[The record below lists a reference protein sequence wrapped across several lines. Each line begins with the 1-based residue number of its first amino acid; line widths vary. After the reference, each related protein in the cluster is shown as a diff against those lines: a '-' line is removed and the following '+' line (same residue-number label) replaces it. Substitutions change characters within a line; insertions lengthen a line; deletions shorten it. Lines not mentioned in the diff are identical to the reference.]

1 MTKKVII
8 PYEIYD
14 EMSSLGAFNKQ
25 GADDVIVNIL
35 KAVKT
40 NSYNIIELGKTY
52 RVPITIENVISNILE
67 AGVCSTNQLYNKVL
81 EHFGVKGLYWFEDST
96 NNEIALDENKIRI
109 VYEPCIG
116 GPDFRVDRL
125 DFESV
130 GGVKKLSTWSDID
143 KEKVTKEALS
153 KLKKLVK
160 HVEQFDEFEDVIDD
174 IAIMVIDED
183 VICFLQIDFEA
194 ESIDGLPSV
203 ARISDF
209 VKKLFAK
216 ADIR

>member
-8 PYEIYD
+8 PDEIYD
-14 EMSSLGAFNKQ
+14 EMGSLGAFNKQ
-25 GADDVIVNIL
+25 DADDVIVNIL

-40 NSYNIIELGKTY
+40 NSYNIIELGKAY
-52 RVPITIENVISNILE
+52 RVPITLENVISNILE

-96 NNEIALDENKIRI
+96 INEIALDENKIRI
-109 VYEPCIG
+109 VYEPYIG

-130 GGVKKLSTWSDID
+130 GGVKKLSTWSYID
-143 KEKVTKEALS
+143 KEKVTKEALR
-153 KLKKLVK
+153 KLKRLVK
-160 HVEQFDEFEDVIDD
+160 HVDSFDEFEDD
-174 IAIMVIDED
+174 IAIMVIDEND
-183 VICFLQIDFEA
+183 ICFLQIDFEA
-194 ESIDGLPSV
+194 DSIDSLPSV

>member
-8 PYEIYD
+8 PDEIY
-14 EMSSLGAFNKQ
+14 EEIGSLGAFNKQ
-25 GADDVIVNIL
+25 KVDDVIVSIL
-35 KAVKT
+35 KAVKN
-40 NSYNIIELGKTY
+40 NSYSIIELAKAY
-52 RVPITIENVISNILE
+52 KVPITLENVIGNILE

-96 NNEIALDENKIRI
+96 INEIALDENKIRI
-109 VYEPCIG
+109 VYEPYIG

-130 GGVKKLSTWSDID
+130 GGVKKLSTWSYID
-143 KEKVTKEALS
+143 KEKVTKEALR
-153 KLKKLVK
+153 KLKRLVK
-160 HVEQFDEFEDVIDD
+160 HVDSFDEFEDD
-174 IAIMVIDED
+174 IAIMVIDEND
-183 VICFLQIDFEA
+183 ICFLQIDFEA
-194 ESIDGLPSV
+194 DSIDSLPSV

>member
-8 PYEIYD
+8 PDEIY
-14 EMSSLGAFNKQ
+14 EEIGSLGAFNKQ
-25 GADDVIVNIL
+25 KVDDVIVSIL
-35 KAVKT
+35 KAVKN
-40 NSYNIIELGKTY
+40 NSYSIIELAKAY
-52 RVPITIENVISNILE
+52 KVPITLENVIGNILE

-81 EHFGVKGLYWFEDST
+81 EHFGVKGLYWFEDS
-96 NNEIALDENKIRI
+96 NINEIDLDEFKIRV
-109 VYEPCIG
+109 VYEPYVE

-130 GGVKKLSTWSDID
+130 GGVKKLATWSYID

-153 KLKKLVK
+153 KLERLVK
-160 HVEQFDEFEDVIDD
+160 HVDPFDEFGDVIDE

-183 VICFLQIDFEA
+183 DICFLQIDFEA
-194 ESIDGLPSV
+194 ETLNSFPSV
-203 ARISDF
+203 AKISDF